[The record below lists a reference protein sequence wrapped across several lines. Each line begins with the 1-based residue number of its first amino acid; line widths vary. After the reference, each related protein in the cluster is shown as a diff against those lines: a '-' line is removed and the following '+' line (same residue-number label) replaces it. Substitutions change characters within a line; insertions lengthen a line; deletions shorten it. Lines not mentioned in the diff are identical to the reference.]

1 MEDVTVF
8 KTWEEPMA
16 DMAVDFLRVEG
27 INAIKLSDV
36 PKSVFPFTVDGLG
49 EIEIRVPE
57 EDVEKSIGI
66 IAVRFSEK
74 NISDSVEDDHEDYS
88 E

>member
-1 MEDVTVF
+1 MKDVTVF

-16 DMAVDFLRVEG
+16 DMAVDFLRSEG
-27 INAIKLSDV
+27 INAVKLSDV

-49 EIEIRVPE
+49 EIEIRVPK
-57 EDVEKSIGI
+57 EDVEKAVEI

-74 NISDSVEDDHEDYS
+74 NISDSVEDDYEDCC
-88 E
+88 